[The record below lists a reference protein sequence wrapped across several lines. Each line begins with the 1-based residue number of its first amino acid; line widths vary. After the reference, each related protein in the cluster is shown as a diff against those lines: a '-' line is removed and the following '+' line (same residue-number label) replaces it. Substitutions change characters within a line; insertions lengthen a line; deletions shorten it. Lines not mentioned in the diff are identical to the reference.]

1 MLTQDILKEI
11 DRGVEKQMKARI
23 QFNDLQEINYE
34 CKDLKYD
41 IGLIK
46 LVEAYEILYSIYNE
60 QIGEIFRGDV
70 VYKHEDIFCYSIIK
84 DDYVATK

>member
-1 MLTQDILKEI
+1 
-11 DRGVEKQMKARI
+11 MKVRI

-34 CKDLKYD
+34 CKDLKHD

-60 QIGEIFRGDV
+60 RIGGTFRGDV

-84 DDYVATK
+84 DEYVAAKEGEQW